1 MTTCAHCGSPL
12 ADAEKHA
19 RSVPQL
25 RRFFSVVKAA
35 WMHWPEAHPRQ
46 FANETDCRKYLQMK
60 AGHREI
66 ASTVPL
72 DSMSKED
79 ALLVAEASIKA
90 AGAYAVPVIH
100 GDTLVIFKPKSI
112 KFTKMTH
119 QDFCK
124 LNDEVDAVIFAEIG
138 TEAETLLKET
148 ERAA

>member
-1 MTTCAHCGSPL
+1 MTTCSQCGSPQRQ
-12 ADAEKHA
+12 EGKTH

-25 RRFFSVVKAA
+25 RRFFSVIRAA
-35 WMHWPEAHPRQ
+35 WTHWPEAHPRQ
-46 FANETDCRKYLQMK
+46 FANEEDCRKYLQMK

-66 ASTVPL
+66 AASI
-72 DSMSKED
+72 DINGMSKEL

-90 AGAYAVPVIH
+90 AGAYAVPVMH
-100 GDTLVIFKPKSI
+100 GDTLVIFRPKSI

-138 TEAETLLKET
+138 IDAGTLLKET